1 MITDELKKQLVSHL
15 KSIITSAKI
24 GLGGNSTNPISTDLD
39 VPLSVSPTL
48 VKTESD
54 LNVLEIK
61 VSVAG
66 SSIQG
71 QVIREVGLFDDNTL
85 SAHASRS
92 PRVDYSLFRT
102 NFDGVGPFSTTETL
116 ELFILLE
123 VE

>member
-1 MITDELKKQLVSHL
+1 MITDELKTLIATHIKDNLFD
-15 KSIITSAKI
+15 TAKI
-24 GLGGNSTNPISTDLD
+24 GLGGNATNPTATDLD
-39 VPLSVSPTL
+39 VPLSVSPTI
-48 VKTESD
+48 VKTKSD
-54 LNVLEIK
+54 INVIEVK

-71 QVIREVGLFDDNTL
+71 QVIREVGLFNGSDMVYR
-85 SAHASRS
+85 A
-92 PRVDYSLFRT
+92 